1 MKKNETTGER
11 KLLARSFLGK
21 TVDIVIDRPLGSFH
35 PKYKSML
42 YSVNYG
48 YIPNVFFADG
58 EELDVYLLG
67 VDIPVKT
74 YRATIIAIIHRLND
88 IEDKLVAS
96 PEGMTFTVDEIQ
108 KMVSFQEQYFI
119 SEIEIYK
126 EGITKM

>member
-1 MKKNETTGER
+1 
-11 KLLARSFLGK
+11 
-21 TVDIVIDRPLGSFH
+21 
-35 PKYKSML
+35 ML

-48 YIPNVFFADG
+48 YIPNVFSADG

-96 PEGMTFTVDEIQ
+96 PEGMTFTADEIQ

>member
-1 MKKNETTGER
+1 MVKNEETDKR
-11 KLLARSFLGK
+11 KFLVRSFLGK

-35 PKYKSML
+35 PKYKSMV

-48 YIPNVFFADG
+48 YIPNVFSDDR

-67 VDIPVKT
+67 VDVPVKT
-74 YRATIIAIIHRLND
+74 YRATIIAVIHRLND

-96 PEGMTFTVDEIQ
+96 PEGMNFTADEIQ
-108 KMVSFQEQYFI
+108 KMVSFQEQYFV
-119 SEIEIYK
+119 SETELYE